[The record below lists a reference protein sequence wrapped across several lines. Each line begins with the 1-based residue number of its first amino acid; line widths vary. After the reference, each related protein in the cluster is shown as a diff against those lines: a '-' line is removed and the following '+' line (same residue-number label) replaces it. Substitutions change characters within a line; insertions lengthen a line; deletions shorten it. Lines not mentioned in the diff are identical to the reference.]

1 MDVIEEK
8 RKKGLTLFHKINK
21 VLKDNKDYQLWISEV
36 SSLDS
41 LSYEEL
47 EWLLFTM
54 ALFFT
59 VPIQGVNSNKLFYK
73 LLRVYF
79 LYLDNKDGEDYK
91 NAAMDWIQYYDRIVD
106 VISSAES
113 ETTTKI
119 GTNIENIVKL
129 DFEQKEPSIER
140 KSRKLINKIIE
151 TYNEYCR
158 KNNKSIIYFFKFSVF
173 KKFLNYPFISYL
185 REDPSTI
192 INVLNSVFCEN
203 YDDIDDIKI
212 AKSDISSSIRE
223 KEDYIPEY
231 IQEKLSFRTGKI
243 SSLIQCYIHFT
254 EPIRQR
260 EVVDAVRLEEEREKR
275 KKDVEEQERLLREEK
290 LRLIAEDQER
300 LRREAE
306 DQDRLSIPKE
316 EDKTMSDYINRIKYG
331 ANANEVLRD
340 MTKIDKKSDKFI
352 ELWKKGVYDLN
363 MTPEKGWITFDGGIK
378 SYINHRSRT
387 IRKKS
392 TKKSKRL
399 DGSRRKQKKSIH
411 NKKKRKSLKKY

>member
-8 RKKGLTLFHKINK
+8 RKKRLTLFHKINE
-21 VLKDNKDYQLWISEV
+21 VLKDNKDYQLWISKV

-91 NAAMDWIQYYDRIVD
+91 NAVMDWIQYYDRIVD

-129 DFEQKEPSIER
+129 DFEQNYIER
-140 KSRKLINKIIE
+140 KSQIEQRKLINKIIE

-158 KNNKSIIYFFKFSVF
+158 KNNKSIIYFFK
-173 KKFLNYPFISYL
+173 YPFISYL
-185 REDPSTI
+185 RENPSTI

-203 YDDIDDIKI
+203 YDDINDITI

-223 KEDYIPEY
+223 NEAYIPEY

-306 DQDRLSIPKE
+306 DQDRLSI
-316 EDKTMSDYINRIKYG
+316 
-331 ANANEVLRD
+331 
-340 MTKIDKKSDKFI
+340 
-352 ELWKKGVYDLN
+352 
-363 MTPEKGWITFDGGIK
+363 
-378 SYINHRSRT
+378 
-387 IRKKS
+387 
-392 TKKSKRL
+392 SK
-399 DGSRRKQKKSIH
+399 
-411 NKKKRKSLKKY
+411 